1 MLVRQSRPMTSR
13 ARPGPHQARLL
24 CPLVAIVV
32 LVAACGLTGPTASPS
47 GGSATPAPSGTGS
60 PSVAPSTA
68 EDPQAVYAA
77 IEEQVL
83 GIRGLEAKSPV
94 NPKVLDDAGIKK
106 LTADSFTKD
115 NPPDIIAANERMLKT
130 MGLLAPDASLSDLYI
145 DLLGSQ
151 VAGLYS
157 PDDKQ
162 LYVVSKSGALGP
174 GEKTTFAHEYTH
186 ALQDQNFD
194 LSGFDLDQIGEGDRA
209 IARLSL
215 IEGDATLVMS
225 YWQIGNLSQAE
236 LLELLGQGMDP
247 EATRILAEM
256 PAILRETLLF
266 PYTAGLNFT
275 QGLQATGGWEA
286 VNAAFAKPPA
296 STEQVLHPEKYAS
309 AEAPRP
315 VDLPDDLAARLGDG
329 WSVGLEDTLGE
340 EQLSIWLSDAGGGAL
355 AGAPE
360 AAAGWGGDR
369 TAVLDGPNG
378 ATAVVIATE
387 WDTAAD
393 ATEFAAKARLV
404 VGGLADP
411 GDVLALVDGTSVT
424 VVIASS
430 ADLVGRVENVLGL
443 AG

>member
-1 MLVRQSRPMTSR
+1 MI
-13 ARPGPHQARLL
+13 
-24 CPLVAIVV
+24 LVA
-32 LVAACGLTGPTASPS
+32 VAACGPSGPTASPS
-47 GGSATPAPSGTGS
+47 AQAS
-60 PSVAPSTA
+60 PSAGTSPTPVPTTA
-68 EDPQAVYAA
+68 QDPQEIYAA

-83 GIRGLEAKSPV
+83 AIRGLEAKSPV

-106 LTADSFTKD
+106 LTQDSFKED
-115 NPPDIIAANERMLKT
+115 NPPELIAANERMLKT
-130 MGLLAPDASLSDLYI
+130 MGLLAPDASLTDLYI

-151 VAGLYS
+151 VAGLYN

-174 GEKTTFAHEYTH
+174 AEKTTFAHEYTH

-194 LSGFDLDQIGEGDRA
+194 LSGFDLDQAGEGDRA

-236 LLELLGQGMDP
+236 LLELLGQGLDP
-247 EATRILAEM
+247 EATRILEEM
-256 PAILRETLLF
+256 PTVLRESLLF
-266 PYTAGLNFT
+266 PYTSGLRFAQRL
-275 QGLQATGGWEA
+275 QGIGGWEA
-286 VNAAFAKPPA
+286 VDAAFAKPPA
-296 STEQVLHPEKYAS
+296 STEQVIHPEKYDA
-309 AEAPRP
+309 AEAPIA
-315 VDLPDDLAARLGDG
+315 VDLPDDLAVRLGDG
-329 WSVGLEDTLGE
+329 WSVALEDTLGE
-340 EQLSIWLSDAGGGAL
+340 FQLSIWLSDAGGGTL
-355 AGAPE
+355 AGATE

-369 TAVLDGPNG
+369 SAVLTGPDG

-387 WDTAAD
+387 WDTAAE
-393 ATEFAAKARLV
+393 ATEFATQARLV

-411 GDVLALVDGTSVT
+411 GDVVALVNGTSVT

-430 ADLVGRVENVLGL
+430 ADLVGRVENALGL

>member
-1 MLVRQSRPMTSR
+1 MSSPDRSRPYSVW
-13 ARPGPHQARLL
+13 LL
-24 CPLVAIVV
+24 VSLVTILMA
-32 LVAACGLTGPTASPS
+32 LAACGPSGPTPTPSSRPSPS
-47 GGSATPAPSGTGS
+47 ASGAAGGSPTPVPTTGQD
-60 PSVAPSTA
+60 AQ
-68 EDPQAVYAA
+68 EIYAA

-83 GIRGLEAKSPV
+83 EIRGLTAKSPV
-94 NPKVLDDAGIKK
+94 TPKVLDDAGIKK
-106 LTADSFTKD
+106 FTEDSFKKD
-115 NPPDIIAANERMLKT
+115 NPPELIAANERMLKT
-130 MGLLAPDASLSDLYI
+130 MGLLDRDASLTDLYVE
-145 DLLGSQ
+145 LLGSQ

-162 LYVVSKSGALGP
+162 LYVVSKSGVLGP

-194 LSGFDLDQIGEGDRA
+194 LSGMDLDQVGEGDRA

-225 YWQIGNLSQAE
+225 YWQIANLSQAE
-236 LLELLGQGMDP
+236 LLELLGQGLDP
-247 EATRILAEM
+247 EATRILEEM
-256 PAILRETLLF
+256 PSILRESLLF
-266 PYTAGLNFT
+266 PYSTGLTFT
-275 QGLQATGGWEA
+275 QRLQGTGGWQA

-296 STEQVLHPEKYAS
+296 STEQVIHPEKYDAG
-309 AEAPRP
+309 EVPVT

-340 EQLSIWLSDAGGGAL
+340 FQLSIWLSDAGGGTL
-355 AGAPE
+355 SGATE

-369 TAVLDGPNG
+369 TAVLTGPDG
-378 ATAVVIATE
+378 ATAVVIATK

-393 ATEFAAKARLV
+393 ATEFATHARLV

-411 GDVLALVDGTSVT
+411 GDVVALADGTSVT

-430 ADLVGRVENVLGL
+430 LDVVGRIESVLGL
-443 AG
+443 NEG